1 MNSDSVKQCV
11 LTGFILLAA
20 AVALPAHAGPHGGG
34 HGGGPGWWGF
44 GLGLGLGWEAARIST
59 PYYYPTYPVY
69 YYPAP
74 TYYYPASPPT
84 VVVEPQ
90 PVTAAPSAWYY
101 CDSAKGYYPSVRQCP
116 EGWRMVPAT
125 PPPGPIR

>member
-34 HGGGPGWWGF
+34 HGGGPGC
-44 GLGLGLGWEAARIST
+44 LGLGLEAARIAT

-69 YYPAP
+69 YYP
-74 TYYYPASPPT
+74 
-84 VVVEPQ
+84 
-90 PVTAAPSAWYY
+90 
-101 CDSAKGYYPSVRQCP
+101 
-116 EGWRMVPAT
+116 
-125 PPPGPIR
+125 